1 MTEEK
6 TYTLDELKK
15 SLNEQQQR
23 FGEARL
29 FNNKVQAYMIAYPD
43 CEYKSASAS
52 ATRLLEDVRI
62 KQFIELLKNDIED
75 MTGVSKIRNVA
86 ELAKIAYSN
95 ISHIHDSW
103 IDLSDWEEIK
113 ENNPDIL
120 HAIESIDTKTEQKTY
135 KTDGDDESEIEIKYV
150 KVKFY
155 NKTSAIQEINKM
167 MGYNEAEKHEIK
179 TTYEKL
185 TPERAKEI
193 DEALENDC

>member
-1 MTEEK
+1 MAEEK

-75 MTGVSKIRNVA
+75 ITGVSKIRNVA

-167 MGYNEAEKHEIK
+167 MGYNEAEKHDHSSSDGSM
-179 TTYEKL
+179 
-185 TPERAKEI
+185 TPRIGKVIVNRPKE
-193 DEALENDC
+193 